1 MLFALHGKN
10 SSAGIAAWG
19 EKRSPCSK
27 SLSHRAVPQ
36 TWHHC
41 HSIKTPACIF
51 VHSTPINVS
60 HRWTRLITCLV
71 AIGPQ
76 LAAFYL
82 FTCSISRPA
91 SPRRS
96 APSQRC
102 PRSKPQRRRGKSPR
116 LFTEAQLLN
125 GCMCISAGEESNR
138 CVPTPGAWSSSCRLI
153 TARHKLQNSPDL
165 LGCLKGSPKLSLFFP
180 NPNSLCLLS
189 LPAHACLKATHPVKN
204 TYWFFFFLNHNYR
217 LFTRVTLQIT
227 FIHTWMFLR
236 QSFKAMT

>member
-1 MLFALHGKN
+1 MTRLSFHEN
-10 SSAGIAAWG
+10 SSLHICAQHPY
-19 EKRSPCSK
+19 KRVTQMNSPHY
-27 SLSHRAVPQ
+27 LSGRC
-36 TWHHC
+36 T
-41 HSIKTPACIF
+41 
-51 VHSTPINVS
+51 
-60 HRWTRLITCLV
+60 
-71 AIGPQ
+71 GPQ

-165 LGCLKGSPKLSLFFP
+165 LGCLEGSPKLSLFFP
-180 NPNSLCLLS
+180 NPNSLCLSS

-204 TYWFFFFLNHNYR
+204 TYWFFFF
-217 LFTRVTLQIT
+217 
-227 FIHTWMFLR
+227 
-236 QSFKAMT
+236 